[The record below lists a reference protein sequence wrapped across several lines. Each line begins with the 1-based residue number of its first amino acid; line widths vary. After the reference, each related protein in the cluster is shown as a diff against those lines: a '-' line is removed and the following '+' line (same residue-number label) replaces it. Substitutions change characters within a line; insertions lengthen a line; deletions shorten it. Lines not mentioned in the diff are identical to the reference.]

1 MLENALIRIIEQL
14 TKGDRLSD
22 LDREWLVQD
31 LQNTPY
37 SLSRLDL
44 KISDLEISSKLSQ
57 LIDERSLF
65 LRLAY
70 PEISQILIAH
80 NIKLDPPS
88 LIFPILWHYWLPLA
102 QHLANQQSLIGRTFI
117 QGLMGGEG
125 TGKTTLGLVLKILLR
140 HLGKTFLSISLDDLY
155 KTYSDRQKLCDR
167 RPAFIWRGPPTPTIL
182 IWA

>member
-70 PEISQILIAH
+70 PEISQTLIAH
-80 NIKLDPPS
+80 NIKLDP
-88 LIFPILWHYWLPLA
+88 L
-102 QHLANQQSLIGRTFI
+102 
-117 QGLMGGEG
+117 
-125 TGKTTLGLVLKILLR
+125 
-140 HLGKTFLSISLDDLY
+140 
-155 KTYSDRQKLCDR
+155 
-167 RPAFIWRGPPTPTIL
+167 
-182 IWA
+182 

>member
-80 NIKLDPPS
+80 NK
-88 LIFPILWHYWLPLA
+88 
-102 QHLANQQSLIGRTFI
+102 
-117 QGLMGGEG
+117 
-125 TGKTTLGLVLKILLR
+125 
-140 HLGKTFLSISLDDLY
+140 
-155 KTYSDRQKLCDR
+155 
-167 RPAFIWRGPPTPTIL
+167 
-182 IWA
+182 

>member
-22 LDREWLVQD
+22 LEREWLVHD
-31 LQNTPY
+31 LQNTAY

-44 KISDLEISSKLSQ
+44 KISDLEIRSKLSR

-102 QHLANQQSLIGRTFI
+102 QHLANQQSQIGRTFI
-117 QGLMGGEG
+117 QGLMGGQG
-125 TGKTTLGLVLKILLR
+125 TGKTTLGIVLEILLR

-155 KTYSDRQKLCDR
+155 KT
-167 RPAFIWRGPPTPTIL
+167 
-182 IWA
+182 